1 MPITFVPETQT
12 FYLDTDNTSAIFR
25 VYDQGYILTEY
36 WGKRIHH
43 ADLTRL
49 QKVYASGFSPN
60 YPGAVDRSW
69 SLDLIPTEYPV
80 YGGGDYR
87 SPAVQV

>member
-1 MPITFVPETQT
+1 MPITFVPETKT

-36 WGKRIHH
+36 WGRRIHH

-49 QKVYASGFSPN
+49 QRYMPPAFP
-60 YPGAVDRSW
+60 
-69 SLDLIPTEYPV
+69 PTTRARQTAAGV
-80 YGGGDYR
+80 WT
-87 SPAVQV
+87 